1 MSLAAGIDMGGT
13 NTHGVV
19 LRDGRVWRKASLP
32 GNGKKEAAECFR
44 RLARGMGRGEVKVLK
59 LMLTGGGARNVEKN
73 VIPIPFSIAGEIEA
87 IGRGGVFLSGKRD
100 VFVVSMGTG
109 TAFVSVKGGKAIHLG
124 GTGMGGGTV
133 MGLSCLM
140 LDTDPDGAE
149 EIARSAGRTL
159 DVTVADIA
167 GSGIGKIP
175 GSATASNFGKAC
187 GKCGEPEVA
196 ASMFRMVSES
206 VGVMAY
212 FAAKS
217 VGQEG
222 RVLICG
228 RVPVNAIVRKR
239 ILYTVGMFGG
249 KAAVP
254 KNAEYCAAIGAA
266 LSAGTLSS
274 KRKEGK

>member
-1 MSLAAGIDMGGT
+1 MSVAIGIDMGGT

-19 LRDGRVWRKASLP
+19 IRDGKVWRKSLLE
-32 GNGKKEAAECFR
+32 GNGKEEAAECYR
-44 RLARGMGRGEVKVLK
+44 RLARGIGRQVQKVV
-59 LMLTGGGARNVEKN
+59 LTGGMAKKVGKRGLNVS
-73 VIPIPFSIAGEIEA
+73 FSVVDEIGS
-87 IGRGGVFLSGKRD
+87 IGRGGEFLSRKRN

-109 TAFVSVKGGKAIHLG
+109 TAFVSVKGGKATHLG

-149 EIARSAGRTL
+149 EIARSAGRTM
-159 DVTVADIA
+159 DVSVRDIV

-217 VGQEG
+217 EGQEKNI
-222 RVLICG
+222 LICG
-228 RVPVNAIVRKR
+228 RVPLNGIVRKR
-239 ILYTVGMFGG
+239 ILYTIGMFGG
-249 KAAVP
+249 KADVP
-254 KNAEYCAAIGAA
+254 KDAAYCAAIGAA
-266 LSAGTLSS
+266 LCT
-274 KRKEGK
+274 GKQ

>member
-19 LRDGRVWRKASLP
+19 LRDGRVWRKVSLE

-44 RLARGMGRGEVKVLK
+44 RLARGTGRGNLRVV
-59 LMLTGGGARNVEKN
+59 LTGGSARKLRKG
-73 VIPIPFSIAGEIEA
+73 IFGGMGFSCVDEIES

-109 TAFVSVKGGKAIHLG
+109 TALVSVKGGKAIHMG

-140 LDTDPDGAE
+140 LRTDPDSAE
-149 EIARSAGRTL
+149 RMAKKARHSL
-159 DVTVADIA
+159 DVTVRDIA

-175 GSATASNFGKAC
+175 GSATAANFGKAR

-217 VGQEG
+217 AGQEKMM
-222 RVLICG
+222 LICG
-228 RVPVNAIVRKR
+228 RVPLNAIVRKR
-239 ILYTVGMFGG
+239 ILYTIGMFGG
-249 KAAVP
+249 KATVP
-254 KNAEYCAAIGAA
+254 KDAAYCAAIGAA
-266 LSAGTLSS
+266 LSA
-274 KRKEGK
+274 